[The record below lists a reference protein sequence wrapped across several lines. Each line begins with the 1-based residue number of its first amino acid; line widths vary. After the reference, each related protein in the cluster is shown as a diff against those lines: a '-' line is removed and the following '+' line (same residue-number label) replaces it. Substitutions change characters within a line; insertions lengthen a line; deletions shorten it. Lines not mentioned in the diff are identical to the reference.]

1 MVVLTCTLVVDIDGT
16 LIPVLVNFEELRN
29 RVRRVLNV
37 EDPLRPL
44 GESLYK
50 LRVEESLKREAW
62 RIIEEAELES
72 ISRLDVS
79 DVGENAKAIR
89 RAISAGLRVVI
100 VTTRSYSTAKLVL
113 ERLGV
118 LNIIEE
124 VVTRDYTP
132 IRVDQLKY
140 IKEKYGDQVVFIGDT
155 PYDEYAAREVNVN
168 FIRVSNYRKL
178 PQAVK
183 KATRICLERF

>member
-1 MVVLTCTLVVDIDGT
+1 VVVLTCTLVVDIDGT

>member
-1 MVVLTCTLVVDIDGT
+1 VVVLTCTLVVDIDGT

-183 KATRICLERF
+183 KATRICLEKF

>member
-183 KATRICLERF
+183 KATRICLEKF